1 MDAFEA
7 FDLTPLDHIIPPCY
21 VRFFLGFPVK
31 DVATALAQLQS
42 GTALLIEQLPFLA
55 GDLAPSETPGA
66 RKGLLGIRPSGPNSL
81 DSGIL
86 SVKAHDSL
94 LHEGTTTA
102 SHTEQRGTA
111 DESYLPLPFFPEVG
125 KPVPIFRLQ
134 INTMRDGIILG
145 FVFHHG
151 AVDATGLGV
160 VIQQLADCCREGGTS
175 NDLSGQIRTGVD
187 QQNAAREQLTSS
199 RADPSERLDHRAEFP
214 VVASL
219 PADMETIKQILMQ
232 TANEMSTRYFRLSS
246 KVVDELKQ
254 RCNQA
259 LAVRR
264 PHEKAWVSSN
274 DIVVSLLWMCL
285 NRSRYSGDGPSP
297 TASEICMAVNVRGR
311 VQPPL
316 PATYIGNGIVLLRR
330 SIDMQTFL
338 CPQEKSSIVGLC
350 KEPQKDEFKPWQLAI
365 CEIAST
371 IRRGLNCMSDTYVRS
386 VNSYLGDVEDLST
399 LSFSQS
405 DFHMSSW
412 REIGV
417 YQADFGGELG
427 YPADMRVPDGMI
439 DGQFYILP
447 KRKQEDAFWEVH
459 VTIHRDTMAT
469 LCADKLWSAYTS
481 SPAS

>member
-55 GDLAPSETPGA
+55 GDLTPSETPGA

-86 SVKAHDSL
+86 SIKAHDSL

-187 QQNAAREQLTSS
+187 QQSAAREQLTSS

-232 TANEMSTRYFRLSS
+232 TAN
-246 KVVDELKQ
+246 
-254 RCNQA
+254 
-259 LAVRR
+259 
-264 PHEKAWVSSN
+264 
-274 DIVVSLLWMCL
+274 
-285 NRSRYSGDGPSP
+285 
-297 TASEICMAVNVRGR
+297 
-311 VQPPL
+311 
-316 PATYIGNGIVLLRR
+316 
-330 SIDMQTFL
+330 
-338 CPQEKSSIVGLC
+338 
-350 KEPQKDEFKPWQLAI
+350 
-365 CEIAST
+365 
-371 IRRGLNCMSDTYVRS
+371 
-386 VNSYLGDVEDLST
+386 
-399 LSFSQS
+399 
-405 DFHMSSW
+405 
-412 REIGV
+412 
-417 YQADFGGELG
+417 
-427 YPADMRVPDGMI
+427 
-439 DGQFYILP
+439 
-447 KRKQEDAFWEVH
+447 
-459 VTIHRDTMAT
+459 
-469 LCADKLWSAYTS
+469 
-481 SPAS
+481 